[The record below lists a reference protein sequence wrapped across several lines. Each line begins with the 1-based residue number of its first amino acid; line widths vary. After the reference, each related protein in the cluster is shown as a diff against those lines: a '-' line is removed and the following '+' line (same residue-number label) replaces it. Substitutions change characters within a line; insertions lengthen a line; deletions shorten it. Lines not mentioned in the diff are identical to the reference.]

1 MFCNFFFVVFSCL
14 VFILFYFIFSIL
26 YYFKF
31 FFFLSYIL
39 VSWLYFIFFDLDLNI
54 WSVKIKALQK
64 KFIYFLWIYLN
75 LTIQPQVLQIN
86 PIWLG
91 SIVFPNFPMW
101 FFLFHHLT
109 LDWLEIRFYRF
120 FYLFSMRLSRSY
132 DMDREIDRLTWVD
145 FVYYFNR
152 IFFWLGFV
160 IFFLLSM
167 ELF

>member
-1 MFCNFFFVVFSCL
+1 LLFSFFLILFFQYYVIFKIIFFIFFCWVIYWSHD
-14 VFILFYFIFSIL
+14 FILF
-26 YYFKF
+26 
-31 FFFLSYIL
+31 
-39 VSWLYFIFFDLDLNI
+39 FFDLDLNI

-109 LDWLEIRFYRF
+109 LDWLEIRFHRF
-120 FYLFSMRLSRSY
+120 FYLLSMRLSRSY
-132 DMDREIDRLTWVD
+132 DMDHEIDRLTWVD